1 MTTNAK
7 VGLTLRDALAK
18 DFWPAIRRVSDAC
31 SKLCESTD
39 WKIDE
44 MEATPQTS
52 EARQLTEVMR

>member
-31 SKLCESTD
+31 SELCESTD
-39 WKIDE
+39 RKIDE
-44 MEATPQTS
+44 VETAPQTNP
-52 EARQLTEVMR
+52 EEVRR